1 MIKDYQ
7 LHGKTRAKRTM
18 AGMTD
23 EYGLTAK
30 QRKFAE
36 NVINGMGIAEA
47 YRNSYDAE
55 NMKPASVQRR
65 AAELMVDGKVKACME
80 SLAVERRR
88 ISEVTT
94 VSDRDMLVSLLRK
107 WSKGDESATS
117 SQLRAAELLGKA
129 CGLYRDVVED
139 HRERPSQLVAAEL
152 EARLAALLQP
162 SVRPQASAEVPSE
175 DAAPSERVNDEGH
188 ALQ

>member
-1 MIKDYQ
+1 
-7 LHGKTRAKRTM
+7 M

-80 SLAVERRR
+80 ALAVERRR

-139 HRERPSQLVAAEL
+139 HRERPSTLVAAEL
-152 EARLAALLQP
+152 EARLASMLQP
-162 SVRPQASAEVPSE
+162 PSTAAVPVQ
-175 DAAPSERVNDEGH
+175 DAAPVERVNVADSH
-188 ALQ
+188 DDAASSNVTH

>member
-1 MIKDYQ
+1 
-7 LHGKTRAKRTM
+7 M
-18 AGMTD
+18 AGITD

-65 AAELMVDGKVKACME
+65 AAELMVDGKIKACME
-80 SLAVERRR
+80 ALAVERRR
-88 ISEVTT
+88 MSEVTT
-94 VSDRDMLVSLLRK
+94 TSDRDMLIRLLRQ
-107 WSKGDESATS
+107 WSTGEANATS

-152 EARLAALLQP
+152 EARLAALLP
-162 SVRPQASAEVPSE
+162 SPVRPSPSAEVPVES
-175 DAAPSERVNDEGH
+175 AATPERVNGGNDQHDAAGSRVSH
-188 ALQ
+188 

>member
-1 MIKDYQ
+1 
-7 LHGKTRAKRTM
+7 M

-80 SLAVERRR
+80 ALAAEKRR

-139 HRERPSQLVAAEL
+139 HRERPSTLVAAEL
-152 EARLAALLQP
+152 EARLASMLQP
-162 SVRPQASAEVPSE
+162 SVHPQASAAVPVQ
-175 DAAPSERVNDEGH
+175 DAAPLERVNVADSH
-188 ALQ
+188 DDAASSAVTH

>member
-1 MIKDYQ
+1 
-7 LHGKTRAKRTM
+7 M

-30 QRKFAE
+30 QRKFCE
-36 NVINGMGIAEA
+36 NVISGMNLAEA

-55 NMKPASVQRR
+55 NMKPASVQKR
-65 AAELMVDGKVKACME
+65 AAELMVDGKIKGCLQA
-80 SLAVERRR
+80 LAAVRRQH
-88 ISEVTT
+88 SEALTI
-94 VSDRDMLVSLLRK
+94 SDRDMLVSLLRK

-152 EARLAALLQP
+152 EARLASMLQP
-162 SVRPQASAEVPSE
+162 PSTAAVPVQ
-175 DAAPSERVNDEGH
+175 DAAPLERVNVADSH
-188 ALQ
+188 DDAASSNVTH

>member
-1 MIKDYQ
+1 
-7 LHGKTRAKRTM
+7 M
-18 AGMTD
+18 AGITD

-36 NVINGMGIAEA
+36 NVISGMSIADS

-80 SLAVERRR
+80 ALAVERRR
-88 ISEVTT
+88 LSEVTT
-94 VSDRDMLVSLLRK
+94 VSDRDMLVTLLRK

-139 HRERPSQLVAAEL
+139 HRERPASLVAAEL
-152 EARLAALLQP
+152 EARLASLLQP
-162 SVRPQASAEVPSE
+162 APVAAHLNADSAVEQVPAEQVPVENHGQS
-175 DAAPSERVNDEGH
+175 SLSH
-188 ALQ
+188 